1 MNPILAGCHHIHGES
16 IVSAKQYPHVHYP
29 ALFLSEQPNLP
40 LSSMAEVT
48 FALLLPAKK
57 WNNTIDFVHQHLA
70 CYLSMSEF
78 TTAI

>member
-1 MNPILAGCHHIHGES
+1 M
-16 IVSAKQYPHVHYP
+16 KQPD
-29 ALFLSEQPNLP
+29 LP

-78 TTAI
+78 TTAIYQVEDHAHMICLLIPFNKVNKK

>member
-1 MNPILAGCHHIHGES
+1 MESQQFLPNSIHMY
-16 IVSAKQYPHVHYP
+16 IIQHY
-29 ALFLSEQPNLP
+29 FWVKQPNLP

-70 CYLSMSEF
+70 FYLSMSEF
-78 TTAI
+78 TTTI

>member
-1 MNPILAGCHHIHGES
+1 M
-16 IVSAKQYPHVHYP
+16 K
-29 ALFLSEQPNLP
+29 QPNLP